1 MEEIVCLLN
10 TDMPDQGPVTEETV
24 ACTIEQSHR
33 FRGSFRVS
41 TGLIW
46 TTQDYERRRKDT
58 LSRPLP

>member
-1 MEEIVCLLN
+1 
-10 TDMPDQGPVTEETV
+10 MPDQGPVTEETI